1 MRHQRSVS
9 GAFALVFALALF
21 VFAGTAGAKDLSQRI
36 SLGYNNQASVG
47 WIGGADSGLTQ
58 QFLYSNGIS
67 TKYWLNRDLG
77 FEGVLGYYTAKNEEV
92 GGWAAQI
99 MGKVH
104 YVLNHEDNMMFYTGG
119 GLGLIPMKVDYGR
132 EEENET
138 GFLFNAFLGWE
149 FFLQGLPNLGFDV
162 EVGLQYVDVDTFASF
177 GTYGGGFGLLGIRY
191 YF

>member
-1 MRHQRSVS
+1 MCRQRWIS
-9 GAFALVFALALF
+9 GALAL
-21 VFAGTAGAKDLSQRI
+21 VVALALLASAGAANAKDLSQRI

-47 WIGGADSGLTQ
+47 WIGGADAGLTQ
-58 QFLYSNGIS
+58 MFLYSNGIS

-99 MGKVH
+99 LGKVH

-132 EEENET
+132 EEETET
-138 GFLFNAFLGWE
+138 GFMLNAFLGWE